1 MLLTMDLQ
9 TTVVFI
15 SSATKDKIVTGL
27 NQKVLLFILI
37 LNSKKERGTDVKQST

>member
-1 MLLTMDLQ
+1 MDLQ

-15 SSATKDKIVTGL
+15 SFATKDKIVTGL

-37 LNSKKERGTDVKQST
+37 LSSRKERTTDGKQST